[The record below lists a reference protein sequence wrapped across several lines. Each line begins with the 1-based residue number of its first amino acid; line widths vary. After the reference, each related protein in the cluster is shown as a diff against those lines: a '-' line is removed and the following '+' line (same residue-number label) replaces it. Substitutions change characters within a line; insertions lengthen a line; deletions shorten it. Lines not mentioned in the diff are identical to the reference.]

1 MAMDRLTRRAFIGNS
16 LGAVAAT
23 ALPPFFIHAAGTSP
37 NEVLRMAV
45 AGVKGRGRDHI
56 AEWLKAKDV
65 QVYGLCDI
73 DETIL
78 DTVVKDV
85 EQKGGKAPRFEK
97 DWRKLMEDKS
107 IDAVSIATTNHT
119 HTLLSIW
126 ALQAGKHVYVEKP
139 CSHNIWEGR
148 RLVEAARK
156 YKKCVQHGTQKRSSG
171 GNYSLAA
178 FLQAGKIGKIQV
190 SRGLCYKRRASIGKK
205 GEESVPKG
213 VDYDLWLGPAP
224 VRPFTRNR
232 FHYNWHWH
240 WDYGNGDI
248 GNQGVHEMDVARWMI
263 GKGLPKRVM
272 SVGGRFGYED
282 DGETPNTQI
291 ACYDYGDG
299 QQVIFEVRG
308 LETPKYMGENI
319 GNLVHCEKGH
329 VSNNKVMDADGK
341 VVGVDTK
348 ASPPGPGG
356 HFQNFINAVRANDP
370 KLLNAEILEGHF
382 SAALCHLGNIP
393 YRLGEMVPFD
403 SKEPAF
409 PGNDA
414 GNETFDRM
422 KAHLK
427 ENEVNLT
434 GLKYCRGPVLT
445 FDPEKE
451 TFLGNEAANKLLRRD
466 YRPPFVVPENP

>member
-1 MAMDRLTRRAFIGNS
+1 MDRLSRRAFLGNT
-16 LGAVAAT
+16 LGAAAAT
-23 ALPPFFIHAAGTSP
+23 AALPPFFIHAAGSSP

-65 QVYGLCDI
+65 QVVGLCDI
-73 DETIL
+73 DESIL
-78 DTVVKDV
+78 DAVTKDV

-139 CSHNIWEGR
+139 CSHNVWEGR

-171 GNYSLAA
+171 GHYSLAA

-190 SRGLCYKRRASIGKK
+190 SRGLCYKRRPSIGKK
-205 GEESVPKG
+205 GEEAVPKG

-248 GNQGVHEMDVARWMI
+248 GNQGVHEMDVARWMT

-291 ACYDYGDG
+291 ACFDYGDG

-308 LETPKYMGENI
+308 LETPKYMGEGI

-341 VVGVDTK
+341 PVSVDAK

-356 HFQNFINAVRANDP
+356 HFQNFVNAVRANDP
-370 KLLNAEILEGHF
+370 KLLNAEILEGHL
-382 SAALCHLGNIP
+382 SAALCHLGNIS
-393 YRLGEMVPFD
+393 YRLGEPVPFD

-414 GNETFDRM
+414 GNETFERM

-427 ENEVNLT
+427 ENEVNLS

-445 FDPEKE
+445 FDPDKE
-451 TFLGNEAANKLLRRD
+451 TFPGNDAACRLLRRD
-466 YRPPFVVPENP
+466 YRAPFVVPENP